1 MIEHLPHHRPDPD
14 HRPPTLPLLIGLLV
28 VTFTIAADLAHEAW
42 NTAVAQQQ
50 TAERAGRD
58 FVRFTATSS
67 AYEARAAIDLGLRT
81 LFASLSA
88 GGATAERVTT
98 AELLARGNQRVR
110 ACRCAP
116 LFTPRYYF
124 SIRLSDGAA
133 QLVGDASPVPNEQQW
148 LRDTVLLHA
157 RDVRRPDW
165 DNALVYGTVD
175 GARRVVAYTV
185 RNRNGAPE
193 AAGFVSD
200 VAAFGD
206 AVFAGRA
213 RPRRDVE
220 LAPQATRF
228 DSLMRALV
236 LAPPPDGEA
245 IYDANPRRPELRVT
259 MVPRAGHESYAP
271 GVAPVAPVMLFAD
284 TIALGPRYGGLRLD
298 IALASNEPGDLLVD
312 GVPRSRLF
320 ALFGLLVLMAGLV
333 VAVIVQLRREHEL
346 ARLRADLTAGVSHEL
361 RTPLA
366 QILLF
371 GETLMFERTR
381 SDRERRAAAEV
392 IVREARRLMHLVENA
407 LHFTRVDRDLLEP
420 SAEVIDLGAATKE
433 ILVSFAPLAW
443 AAKVTI
449 REVIDEPAPALIDIA
464 AYRQIM
470 LNLLENAVR
479 YGPQGQTITVRVEAG
494 AEVTRLVVED
504 EGPGVAVADRERIWQ
519 PFVRITSGRRGA
531 TGSGTGIGLA
541 VVRDLTLRHGGHA
554 WVERA
559 ERPAATGSRFVIELP
574 RGTGT
579 RKDSDHNGSSPAARA
594 AL

>member
-1 MIEHLPHHRPDPD
+1 
-14 HRPPTLPLLIGLLV
+14 V
-28 VTFTIAADLAHEAW
+28 
-42 NTAVAQQQ
+42 
-50 TAERAGRD
+50 
-58 FVRFTATSS
+58 
-67 AYEARAAIDLGLRT
+67 
-81 LFASLSA
+81 FAP
-88 GGATAERVTT
+88 G
-98 AELLARGNQRVR
+98 
-110 ACRCAP
+110 
-116 LFTPRYYF
+116 YYF
-124 SIRLSDGAA
+124 SIRLSDTAT
-133 QLVGDASPVPNEQQW
+133 QITGDAPPSPKEQEW
-148 LRDTVLLHA
+148 LRETVVSHA
-157 RDVRRPDW
+157 REVRRPDW
-165 DNALVYGTVD
+165 DNALVYGGTD
-175 GARRVVAYTV
+175 GARRVIAYTV
-185 RNRNGAPE
+185 RARKGGAE
-193 AAGFVSD
+193 AIGFVSD

-220 LAPQATRF
+220 LAPQAVRF
-228 DSLMRALV
+228 DSLMRALI

-245 IYDANPRRPELRVT
+245 IYDANPRRTELRVT

-284 TIALGPRYGGLRLD
+284 TIALGPRYGDLRLD
-298 IALASNEPGDLLVD
+298 VALASNEPGDLLVG

-371 GETLMFERTR
+371 GETLMLERTR

-420 SAEVIDLGAATKE
+420 STEVIDLGVATKE

-449 REVIDEPAPALIDIA
+449 KELIDEPAPALIA
-464 AYRQIM
+464 VGAYRQIM

-479 YGPQGQTITVRVEAG
+479 YGPHGQTITVCVERG
-494 AEVTRLVVED
+494 TDVTRLVVED
-504 EGPGVAVADRERIWQ
+504 EGPGVPIADRERIWE
-519 PFVRITSGRRGA
+519 PFVRLTSGRRGA
-531 TGSGTGIGLA
+531 NGAGTGIGLA
-541 VVRDLTLRHGGHA
+541 VVRDLTLRHGGRA
-554 WVERA
+554 WVERVEHVGGLA
-559 ERPAATGSRFVIELP
+559 GARFVIELP
-574 RGTGT
+574 SGAGT
-579 RKDSDHNGSSPAARA
+579 RKDSDQNGAAA
-594 AL
+594 AAHGAF